1 MDCLVMEDFVLLK
14 SEQHSGSF
22 VDDVAWQEEFQLD

>member
-1 MDCLVMEDFVLLK
+1 MDCLVMEDFVILK
-14 SEQHSGSF
+14 SEQGDASF